1 MIGYGSMHPTD
12 LRILTSYKKDG
23 RKLNVRSQNERVE
36 LAMQILDRRRKLR
49 QAAWDDATVEQI
61 RTEIK
66 RLERRLREIDE

>member
-1 MIGYGSMHPTD
+1 LND

-49 QAAWDDATVEQI
+49 QTAWDDATVEQI

-66 RLERRLREIDE
+66 RLERQLREIDE

>member
-1 MIGYGSMHPTD
+1 M
-12 LRILTSYKKDG
+12 
-23 RKLNVRSQNERVE
+23 RSQNERVE

-66 RLERRLREIDE
+66 RLERQLREIDE